1 MPTELRAIEDNGA
14 CFIVTAPGKKNPPPR
29 SAAGG
34 GLGRLPNIFN
44 ITPDRFWLD
53 AYFVSG
59 MTKRCISVQPTSRA
73 KKLLGLLQTFG

>member
-1 MPTELRAIEDNGA
+1 MKQQDAQIRDEM
-14 CFIVTAPGKKNPPPR
+14 
-29 SAAGG
+29 SAYGR
-34 GLGRLPNIFN
+34 RLPNIFN

-59 MTKRCISVQPTSRA
+59 MTRRRISVQPTSRA